1 MWLLNDEAL
10 RGMRSFA
17 HARTAADLR
26 AFEAAVAAEP
36 QASAPRN
43 LKVAGNVAEISVD
56 GVLTEKPDFLAWL
69 FGGGFSTTYESIRA
83 ALASAQAD
91 SAVKEIV
98 MNVNSPGGNV
108 NGLFETLAAIE
119 AVSKPIRVRASQA
132 ASAAYAIAASA
143 GRIEAVGP
151 ASSFGS
157 IGVATSIYVDDS
169 IVDIASTEAPNKR
182 PDVSTPEGKAVVQ
195 GELDAIHELFAD
207 SIARGRAT
215 TTGNEDIDTD
225 FVNANF
231 GRGGV
236 LLAAEAKKRKMIDS
250 YPKPAGRA
258 SRAKNATAVSDGG
271 QDTVTDNN
279 SGDTEHM
286 TREQLKAAHPEVY
299 AAIVA
304 EGEAA
309 GEARGVAGERD
320 RVTAHLTM
328 GEASGDMKTALSA
341 IADGSGMTA
350 SLQAKYLAAGM
361 NRSAI
366 VARETEGAAAAAVT
380 AGATP
385 AVEGSSAGAAPEG
398 GKDFGDLV
406 ADAVDAKLGRKPKA

>member
-10 RGMRSFA
+10 RGMRRLLPA
-17 HARTAADLR
+17 MTAADLR
-26 AFEAAVAAEP
+26 AFEAAITAQPEAA
-36 QASAPRN
+36 APRN
-43 LKVAGNVAEISVD
+43 LRVAGHVAEIDVA
-56 GVLTEKPDFLAWL
+56 GVLSEKPDFLAWL
-69 FGGGFSTTYESIRA
+69 FGGGSSTTYESIRA
-83 ALASAQAD
+83 SLASAQAD
-91 SAVKEIV
+91 PTVKEIV
-98 MNVNSPGGNV
+98 LNVNSPGGNV

-119 AVSKPIRVRASQA
+119 ATSKPMRVRASQA

-157 IGVATSIYVDDS
+157 IGVATSIYVDDQ
-169 IVDIASTEAPNKR
+169 IVDIASSEAPNKR

-195 GELDAIHELFAD
+195 AELDAIHELFAD
-207 SIARGRAT
+207 SIARGRAH
-215 TTGNEDIDTD
+215 TTGNEDIDTE

-271 QDTVTDNN
+271 EENIVTDQKEVSPMNLE
-279 SGDTEHM
+279 T
-286 TREQLKAAHPEVY
+286 LKAQHPEVY
-299 AAIVA
+299 AAIRA

-380 AGATP
+380 AGATAP
-385 AVEGSSAGAAPEG
+385 TEAGASAGAVDAA
-398 GKDFGDLV
+398 GKDFGDHV
-406 ADAVDAKLGRKPKA
+406 ADRLDAIMGRKPKA

>member
-10 RGMRSFA
+10 RGMRRLLPA
-17 HARTAADLR
+17 LTATDLR
-26 AFEAAVAAEP
+26 AFEAAIAAQPE
-36 QASAPRN
+36 AAAPRN
-43 LKVAGNVAEISVD
+43 LRVAGHVAEIDVA
-56 GVLTEKPDFLAWL
+56 GVLSEKPDFLAWL
-69 FGGGFSTTYESIRA
+69 FGGGSSTTYESIRA
-83 ALASAQAD
+83 SLASAQAD
-91 SAVKEIV
+91 PTVKEIV
-98 MNVNSPGGNV
+98 MNINSPGGNV

-119 AVSKPIRVRASQA
+119 ATSKPMRVRASQA

-157 IGVATSIYVDDS
+157 IGVATSIYVDDQV
-169 IVDIASTEAPNKR
+169 VDIASSEAPNKR

-195 GELDAIHELFAD
+195 AELDAIHELFAD
-207 SIARGRAT
+207 SIARGRAH
-215 TTGNEDIDTD
+215 TTGNEDIDTE

-250 YPKPAGRA
+250 YPKPA
-258 SRAKNATAVSDGG
+258 SRALRGKNATAVSDGG
-271 QDTVTDNN
+271 QDTVTET
-279 SGDTEHM
+279 GDQNPMNLET
-286 TREQLKAAHPEVY
+286 LKAQHPEVY
-299 AAIVA
+299 AAIRA
-304 EGEAA
+304 EGEAE
-309 GEARGVAGERD
+309 GIKSGVAQERD
-320 RVTAHLTM
+320 RVSAHLTM
-328 GEASGDMKTALSA
+328 GEASGDMKTALTA

-380 AGATP
+380 AGATAP
-385 AVEGSSAGAAPEG
+385 TEAGPVAAEG